1 MDEGTSFFSGPSCNF
16 WNAFEKTRWQSK
28 LVWGFQD
35 LASVESKSC
44 SADSNQTLKQWTFST
59 NFPLRNGQIQLIHSW
74 FLKDNGRESMLIG
87 RTSFSFSL
95 AWHLPNL
102 HPCCST
108 REISRWQTRR
118 EELVRGPHGL
128 QHLLTDKQLKEHTM
142 SWMLTSLH
150 HPASLSPTHRRQRC
164 TESKGQTPTQHSF
177 IITWLFRNKRSASVA
192 KSLLRFSHQMEN
204 SIFEILPN
212 CCSWWVLISAL
223 AQSGD
228 TAQLMCQSCSKP
240 RKYHLVTA
248 LSAI

>member
-16 WNAFEKTRWQSK
+16 WNAFEKTRWQCK

-95 AWHLPNL
+95 AWYLPNL

-118 EELVRGPHGL
+118 EELVEV
-128 QHLLTDKQLKEHTM
+128 LTGSSIYWQTNNWRSTRWAGCWLHFITLPPSRQRTAANVAQRARDRHQPSIVL
-142 SWMLTSLH
+142 SLH
-150 HPASLSPTHRRQRC
+150 DYFGTSVLPV
-164 TESKGQTPTQHSF
+164 
-177 IITWLFRNKRSASVA
+177 WLKAF
-192 KSLLRFSHQMEN
+192 
-204 SIFEILPN
+204 
-212 CCSWWVLISAL
+212 
-223 AQSGD
+223 
-228 TAQLMCQSCSKP
+228 
-240 RKYHLVTA
+240 
-248 LSAI
+248 